1 MFFFEALNADRTG
14 HPHSYIQST
23 NWFATPSKYRYIHH
37 QLLMPRYKLS
47 YKLRY
52 HKSNIHVHQ
61 LLLNSPMVLS
71 KLGGCGPWETAPG
84 FGTWYRAR
92 GAYGVQNHGVFLGV
106 GWRCMSTYVYIYI
119 LFYNIYIYAC
129 MYANAYI
136 YIYTHAL
143 AYIQTYI
150 QTYTYIYIQIYIYT

>member
-106 GWRCMSTYVYIYI
+106 GWRCMSTYVYIYYFI
-119 LFYNIYIYAC
+119 IYIYAC
-129 MYANAYI
+129 MYANA

-150 QTYTYIYIQIYIYT
+150 QTYTYIYIYRYIYT